1 MTYEIHFDRSYDLNI
16 TSFVNISGK
25 LFDIEKRFENH
36 LE

>member
-1 MTYEIHFDRSYDLNI
+1 MKFILTEVMILNNI

-25 LFDIEKRFENH
+25 LFDIEKQFENH